1 MKRTNSKDTPMDFAR
16 ALAVLAIVVGA
27 LPAAFAGPDTT
38 PAKAPADPVGSPPE
52 LIQSQ
57 AKQLT
62 ESVRDTHDKDYGLAW
77 RGGYTPKFGIVGGR
91 EFQQAVDRINRL
103 ATECDRQIAT
113 DQAHVKAPRNKEAS
127 ACVASLRKI
136 RNEVF
141 NLRTNATRVWSPA
154 SGGYNSYMVDVNRL
168 GKLTARLAR
177 LAEACR
183 QPTGEDCGCDHPVS
197 DLAGAKVAQVN
208 TSLIW

>member
-1 MKRTNSKDTPMDFAR
+1 MKRTKDTPMNIAR
-16 ALAVLAIVVGA
+16 VLSVLAIVVGA

-38 PAKAPADPVGSPPE
+38 PGTTPADPVGTPPE

-62 ESVRDTHDKDYGLAW
+62 QSVGEIQDKDHGVAW
-77 RGGYTPKFGIVGGR
+77 RGGDTPQFGIVSGR
-91 EFQQAVDRINRL
+91 EFRQAVDGINRL
-103 ATECDRQIAT
+103 AAECDRQVAA
-113 DQAHVKAPRNKEAS
+113 DRAHGESPRNKEAS
-127 ACVASLRKI
+127 ACVASLRQI

-168 GKLTARLAR
+168 GKLTARLAS

-183 QPTGEDCGCDHPVS
+183 QPAGGEECACDHPVS
-197 DLAGAKVAQVN
+197 GLAGAKIARVN